1 MKKISVLLLGL
12 VMVICLAACGGGGSG
27 TETTAAEGGSAVK
40 GETVDVGAF
49 EVLVPEGWMAFPQS
63 DMFGE
68 KDADGNYPQLTDAYG
83 MIKGGSSEFDA
94 FTKPTVYV
102 YYYETSAEDQLGST
116 KIWYDDAEDIKVTV
130 NGTECPGFAADS
142 MGYKY
147 QIVFIPVSDAACIQV
162 NIPTDMDGKAG
173 VSADDADVM
182 AIMESIKVK

>member
-12 VMVICLAACGGGGSG
+12 VMVICLAACGGGSG
-27 TETTAAEGGSAVK
+27 TETTAAEGGNAVK
-40 GETVDVGAF
+40 GETVDVGDF
-49 EVLVPEGWMAFPQS
+49 EVLVPEGWWAYPQS

-68 KDADGNYPQLTDAYG
+68 ADKDGNYPLRTDAYG
-83 MIKGGSSEFDA
+83 MVKGGSNEFDA
-94 FTKPTVYV
+94 FTKPTIYV
-102 YYYETSAEDQLGST
+102 YYYEISAEEQCESS

-130 NGTECPGFAADS
+130 NGTECPGFEADS